1 MTKLRYEQ
9 VWYYYFYV
17 ISRQRYRIC
26 TVQSRK
32 IFVSM
37 DIVENTLELE
47 NIADMLMVGTTLS
60 KWKELKPTE
69 EIQQMSLAFTRIVL
83 YVNKLQMEKKGFDLA
98 IRNIKYEKNS
108 QIAEWKLRA
117 ENAEKKLEKLSNPLI

>member
-1 MTKLRYEQ
+1 
-9 VWYYYFYV
+9 
-17 ISRQRYRIC
+17 
-26 TVQSRK
+26 
-32 IFVSM
+32 M

>member
-1 MTKLRYEQ
+1 
-9 VWYYYFYV
+9 
-17 ISRQRYRIC
+17 
-26 TVQSRK
+26 
-32 IFVSM
+32 M
-37 DIVENTLELE
+37 DLVENTLELE
-47 NIADMLMVGTTLS
+47 NIADMLMIGTTLS
-60 KWKELKPTE
+60 RWKELKPTE

-98 IRNIKYEKNS
+98 IQNIKYEKNS

>member
-1 MTKLRYEQ
+1 
-9 VWYYYFYV
+9 
-17 ISRQRYRIC
+17 
-26 TVQSRK
+26 
-32 IFVSM
+32 M
-37 DIVENTLELE
+37 DLVENTLELE

-83 YVNKLQMEKKGFDLA
+83 YVNKLQMEKKAFDLA

>member
-1 MTKLRYEQ
+1 
-9 VWYYYFYV
+9 
-17 ISRQRYRIC
+17 
-26 TVQSRK
+26 
-32 IFVSM
+32 M
-37 DIVENTLELE
+37 DLVENTLELE
-47 NIADMLMVGTTLS
+47 NIADMLMVGTTIS
-60 KWKELKPTE
+60 RWKELKPTQ

>member
-1 MTKLRYEQ
+1 
-9 VWYYYFYV
+9 
-17 ISRQRYRIC
+17 
-26 TVQSRK
+26 
-32 IFVSM
+32 M
-37 DIVENTLELE
+37 DLVENTLELE

-60 KWKELKPTE
+60 TWKELKPTE

-98 IRNIKYEKNS
+98 IRNIKHEKNS